1 MSPSVPTLTRPSAL
15 IVARDPMTGALI
27 GSLVEVSGFRP
38 LFPSSAEDTAHA
50 IARLMPNVVIV
61 DCDAGDEQRCVEPV
75 AAYGGAVVLF
85 SAWRTAAELRSIA
98 SRLGLDYFTL
108 PIHWLEF
115 PGLLRR
121 AMRDGEDA

>member
-1 MSPSVPTLTRPSAL
+1 MPGTNS
-15 IVARDPMTGALI
+15 D
-27 GSLVEVSGFRP
+27 VSNR
-38 LFPSSAEDTAHA
+38 SRRTA
-50 IARLMPNVVIV
+50 
-61 DCDAGDEQRCVEPV
+61 
-75 AAYGGAVVLF
+75 GAVVLF

-115 PGLLRR
+115 RRLLRR